1 LTTADPWPQQ
11 EPEAAPRTERRRE
24 VATDIRSEPRSD
36 RLIRLTKREIEVLS
50 LVLEGKSSREVAAA
64 LFCSKRTID
73 FHLARIYEK
82 LQVSNR
88 VQAMR
93 RATLLGL
100 LDLAPD
106 GVSNA

>member
-1 LTTADPWPQQ
+1 VAVEIQTSIQQ
-11 EPEAAPRTERRRE
+11 ENQ
-24 VATDIRSEPRSD
+24 V
-36 RLIRLTKREIEVLS
+36 RLTKREIEVLG
-50 LVLEGKSSREVAAA
+50 LVLEGKSSREVASA

-93 RATLLGL
+93 RATSLGIL
-100 LDLAPD
+100 VD
-106 GVSNA
+106 SSETRS

>member
-1 LTTADPWPQQ
+1 MAAEPQEGIQ
-11 EPEAAPRTERRRE
+11 EER
-24 VATDIRSEPRSD
+24 VV
-36 RLIRLTKREIEVLS
+36 RLTKREIEVLT

-64 LFCSKRTID
+64 LYCSKRTID

-100 LDLAPD
+100 VEVRQAEP
-106 GVSNA
+106 SPN